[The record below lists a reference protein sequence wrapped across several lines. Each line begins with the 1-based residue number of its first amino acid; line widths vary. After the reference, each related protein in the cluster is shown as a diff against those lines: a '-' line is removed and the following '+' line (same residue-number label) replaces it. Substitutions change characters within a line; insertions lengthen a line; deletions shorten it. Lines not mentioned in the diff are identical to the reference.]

1 MIAAEIKL
9 SYSIEK
15 ANCLKIHKE
24 MGKSMEKKFKKAVS
38 AEAFIF
44 LIIFLG
50 IFGAVGAVMGGANM
64 LQTLMNTAYQLLLET
79 VFNIMAIAVMAGALS
94 GVLSEFGVIALINKV
109 ITPLMKPL
117 YDLPGAASIG
127 VMTTYLSDN
136 PAILGL
142 AEDMNFRKYFKKYQL
157 PALTNLGTSY
167 GMGLIVTTFMLSVNL
182 PGEKVGMAALIGNI
196 GAIVGSIVSV
206 RIMMIFTKKEYGTT
220 EYCFEEKEGETIKD
234 LMDKREVRSG
244 SVGGRLL
251 ESLLDGGK
259 NGVDVGMAIIPGVLV
274 ICTLVMML
282 TNGPSADGTYT
293 GAAYEGV
300 AFLPWVG
307 EKIDFIL
314 TPLFGFSSASAVA
327 VPITALGA
335 AGAAIGLVPDMAAEG
350 VIHANDIA
358 VFTAMC
364 MCWSGYLSTHV
375 GMMSALKCPHMTG
388 KAIIS
393 HTIGGI
399 CAGVAANFIFKLALM
414 IF

>member
-1 MIAAEIKL
+1 
-9 SYSIEK
+9 
-15 ANCLKIHKE
+15 
-24 MGKSMEKKFKKAVS
+24 MEKRFKKEVS

-44 LIIFLG
+44 LVIFLA
-50 IFGAVGAVMGGANM
+50 IFGGLAAVMGGANM
-64 LQTLMNTAYQLLLET
+64 LQTLMNTAYALLIET

-94 GVLSEFGVIALINKV
+94 GVLSEFGVIALINKA

-117 YDLPGAASIG
+117 YDLPGAASVG

-142 AEDMNFRKYFKKYQL
+142 AEDTNFRKYFKKYQL
-157 PALTNLGTSY
+157 PALTNLGTAF
-167 GMGLIVTTFMLSVNL
+167 GMGLIVTTFMLGINL
-182 PGEKVGMAALIGNI
+182 PGEKIGMAALVGNI
-196 GAIVGSIVSV
+196 GAIIGSVISV
-206 RIMMIFTKKEYGTT
+206 RIMMVFTKKEFGTT
-220 EYCFEEKEGETIKD
+220 EYCIPTAEGESID
-234 LMDKREVRSG
+234 ELLNRREIRNG
-244 SVGGRLL
+244 RAGGRLL

-259 NGVDVGMAIIPGVLV
+259 NGVEVGMAIIPGVLV
-274 ICTLVMML
+274 ICTIVMML

-300 AFLPWVG
+300 ALLPWLG
-307 EKIDFIL
+307 EKVDFIL
-314 TPLFGFSSASAVA
+314 TPLFGFSDASAVA

-335 AGAAIGLVPDMAAEG
+335 AGAAIGLVPDMASAG
-350 VIHANDIA
+350 TIHANDIA

-388 KAIIS
+388 KAIVS
-393 HTIGGI
+393 HTIGGL
-399 CAGVAANFIFKLALM
+399 CAGVAANFIFKLVTL

>member
-1 MIAAEIKL
+1 
-9 SYSIEK
+9 
-15 ANCLKIHKE
+15 
-24 MGKSMEKKFKKAVS
+24 MGKSMEKRFKKAVS

-44 LIIFLG
+44 LVIFLA
-50 IFGAVGAVMGGANM
+50 IFGGLAAVMGGANM
-64 LQTLMNTAYQLLLET
+64 LQTLMNTAYALLIET

-94 GVLSEFGVIALINKV
+94 GVLSEFGVIALINKA

-117 YDLPGAASIG
+117 YDLPGAASVG

-142 AEDMNFRKYFKKYQL
+142 AEDTNFRKYFKKYQL
-157 PALTNLGTSY
+157 PALTNLGTAF
-167 GMGLIVTTFMLSVNL
+167 GMGLIVNTFMLGINL
-182 PGEKVGMAALIGNI
+182 PGEKIGMAALVGNI
-196 GAIVGSIVSV
+196 GAIIGSVISV
-206 RIMMIFTKKEYGTT
+206 RIMMVFTKKEFGTT
-220 EYCFEEKEGETIKD
+220 EYCIPTAEGESID
-234 LMDKREVRSG
+234 ELLNRRESRNG
-244 SVGGRLL
+244 RAGGRLL

-259 NGVDVGMAIIPGVLV
+259 NGVEVGMAIIPGVLV
-274 ICTLVMML
+274 ICTIVMML

-300 AFLPWVG
+300 ALLPWLG
-307 EKIDFIL
+307 EKVDFIL
-314 TPLFGFSSASAVA
+314 TPLFGFSDASAVA

-335 AGAAIGLVPDMAAEG
+335 AGAAIGLVPDMASAG
-350 VIHANDIA
+350 TIHANDIA

-388 KAIIS
+388 KAIVS
-393 HTIGGI
+393 HTIGGL
-399 CAGVAANFIFKLALM
+399 CAGVAANFIFKLVTL

>member
-1 MIAAEIKL
+1 
-9 SYSIEK
+9 
-15 ANCLKIHKE
+15 
-24 MGKSMEKKFKKAVS
+24 MEKRFKKAVS

-44 LIIFLG
+44 LVIFLA
-50 IFGAVGAVMGGANM
+50 IFGGLAAVMGGANM
-64 LQTLMNTAYQLLLET
+64 LQTLMNTAYALLIET

-94 GVLSEFGVIALINKV
+94 GVLSEFGVIALINKA

-117 YDLPGAASIG
+117 YDLPGAASVG

-142 AEDMNFRKYFKKYQL
+142 AEDTNFRKYFKKYQL
-157 PALTNLGTSY
+157 PALTNLGTAF
-167 GMGLIVTTFMLSVNL
+167 GMGLIVTTFMLGINL
-182 PGEKVGMAALIGNI
+182 PGEKIGMAALVGNI
-196 GAIVGSIVSV
+196 GAISGSVISV
-206 RIMMIFTKKEYGTT
+206 RIMMVFTKKEFGTT
-220 EYCFEEKEGETIKD
+220 EYCIPTAEGESID
-234 LMDKREVRSG
+234 ELLNRREIRNG
-244 SVGGRLL
+244 RAGGRLL

-259 NGVDVGMAIIPGVLV
+259 NGVEVGMAIIPGVLV
-274 ICTLVMML
+274 ICTIVMML

-300 AFLPWVG
+300 ALLPWLG
-307 EKIDFIL
+307 EKVDFIL
-314 TPLFGFSSASAVA
+314 TPLFGFSDASAVA

-335 AGAAIGLVPDMAAEG
+335 AGAAIGLVPDMASAG
-350 VIHANDIA
+350 TIHANDIA

-388 KAIIS
+388 KAIVS
-393 HTIGGI
+393 HTIGGL
-399 CAGVAANFIFKLALM
+399 CAGVAANFIFKLVTL